1 LKALLL
7 KSISGK
13 LINSIIGLLIIS
25 LLPILVGSEEY
36 GKYIVIWG
44 MVVLI
49 GQLSA
54 LGLPIMYVRMG
65 VDYLTLKSTKM
76 VLRSN
81 YFSLLNLL
89 ISLPIFFVVV
99 FLFSDNLNL
108 YMHDYLLI
116 FTSAGILF
124 VFRLVNGYNR
134 GCGEVLYSQIID
146 VALRGLILIAV
157 SLFIYYGLISEFNER
172 WQSPLIFISLCLSIF
187 LATLVA
193 KENGFKFLF
202 DHSNFSK
209 NWRSQYTRSVM
220 IFSGSDIRKV
230 EEQLMYVFVGAN
242 IGFTEVA
249 ILVIAARIN
258 DIVLFFVSSANYA
271 FIPKIRL
278 FYKQKNTD
286 FNKAIVFF
294 FLVTVG
300 SLLLFMPVYY
310 NLDDIVLWH
319 YGQGYESIALYTL
332 IYLISIFF
340 SSLIGP
346 AQNIATIV
354 DLEKIV
360 FKVNIILTPL
370 TVLGMYFSSINL
382 GVMYVLFSLLLGRFI
397 GQFWV
402 AMYLFK
408 KERVNL
414 FPISNALYL
423 FRKYKTKL

>member
-1 LKALLL
+1 MKALLL

-172 WQSPLIFISLCLSIF
+172 
-187 LATLVA
+187 
-193 KENGFKFLF
+193 
-202 DHSNFSK
+202 
-209 NWRSQYTRSVM
+209 
-220 IFSGSDIRKV
+220 
-230 EEQLMYVFVGAN
+230 
-242 IGFTEVA
+242 
-249 ILVIAARIN
+249 
-258 DIVLFFVSSANYA
+258 
-271 FIPKIRL
+271 
-278 FYKQKNTD
+278 
-286 FNKAIVFF
+286 
-294 FLVTVG
+294 
-300 SLLLFMPVYY
+300 
-310 NLDDIVLWH
+310 
-319 YGQGYESIALYTL
+319 
-332 IYLISIFF
+332 
-340 SSLIGP
+340 
-346 AQNIATIV
+346 
-354 DLEKIV
+354 
-360 FKVNIILTPL
+360 
-370 TVLGMYFSSINL
+370 
-382 GVMYVLFSLLLGRFI
+382 
-397 GQFWV
+397 
-402 AMYLFK
+402 
-408 KERVNL
+408 
-414 FPISNALYL
+414 
-423 FRKYKTKL
+423 

>member
-1 LKALLL
+1 
-7 KSISGK
+7 
-13 LINSIIGLLIIS
+13 
-25 LLPILVGSEEY
+25 
-36 GKYIVIWG
+36 
-44 MVVLI
+44 M
-49 GQLSA
+49 
-54 LGLPIMYVRMG
+54 
-65 VDYLTLKSTKM
+65 
-76 VLRSN
+76 
-81 YFSLLNLL
+81 
-89 ISLPIFFVVV
+89 
-99 FLFSDNLNL
+99 
-108 YMHDYLLI
+108 
-116 FTSAGILF
+116 
-124 VFRLVNGYNR
+124 
-134 GCGEVLYSQIID
+134 
-146 VALRGLILIAV
+146 
-157 SLFIYYGLISEFNER
+157 
-172 WQSPLIFISLCLSIF
+172 F
-187 LATLVA
+187 LAILVA

-202 DHSNFSK
+202 DRTNFAK
-209 NWRSQYTRSVM
+209 NWRNQYTRSVM
-220 IFSGSDIRKV
+220 IFSGNDIRKL
-230 EEQLMYVFVGAN
+230 EQQLMYVFVGAN

-360 FKVNIILTPL
+360 FKVNIILTLL
-370 TVLGMYFSSINL
+370 TALGMYFSSINL